1 MWLAFRSCTLALM
14 AIFLIRHGLAS
25 AGVDDLDPGLDP
37 IGHAQA
43 RATAEAFRGVNVG
56 RLVVS
61 PLRRTR
67 ETAAPIA
74 TLLGIEPEIRE
85 EVAEVF
91 DPTMPADERKAMI
104 GPFMAGRWTDQP
116 EALRAWRK
124 RVVSTLIGMGITA
137 AASGQDLLVVSH
149 YIAIGVAVGVALSD
163 DRVVPVPIPN
173 CSITVVEAGR
183 LGLKLLAAATT
194 AHLTEDLVTGL
205 RTALPGGGPATG

>member
-1 MWLAFRSCTLALM
+1 M
-14 AIFLIRHGLAS
+14 AIFLVRHGLAA

-37 IGHAQA
+37 VGHAQA
-43 RATAEAFRGVNVG
+43 AATAEALRATNVR

-74 TLLGIEPEIRE
+74 AALGLDPEIRE

-91 DPTMPADERKAMI
+91 DPAMPPDERKAMI

-124 RVVSTLIGMGITA
+124 RVVSTLIEMGVTEA
-137 AASGQDLLVVSH
+137 TSGRDLVVVSH
-149 YIAIGVAVGVALSD
+149 YIAIGVAVGVAMGD

-183 LGLKLLAAATT
+183 LGLSLVAAATT
-194 AHLTEDLVTGL
+194 AHLTEELVTGL
-205 RTALPGGGPATG
+205 RTALPGGG